1 MSGAAGRTGRWHS
14 LLVRISAMSALIAAC
29 SIAVTAWLASQATTG
44 AIRQEQG
51 EALAVDARIYDELL
65 GFAATHPDWSGVQ
78 STVDRLAAETGRRV
92 ALTTPGRAVLA
103 DSGGPGAPELPV
115 NARVQVDPLTVNAVL
130 KPGGGEVDPRA
141 VGPFALDGGSLAEL
155 ESRLARVRQCAA
167 VVVRRLPGGRPWVAE
182 STAPAWT
189 TAPDGNGRDG
199 GQRCDAL
206 WVNAPLEVEWPALV
220 DLEGRTAACLAR
232 TSPPSAA
239 PSPSTPVSPP
249 VSLRALA
256 KQDAG
261 WYLRDEVTG
270 DPELAA
276 CALAARREQLASHV
290 AQPALLFLT
299 APTGGEPRPIDLSTA
314 GATRIALTGAGI
326 LVVAGLASWG
336 TATAVVRSVRALT
349 AAARRMTGGDRSV
362 RVREPSGEVGELA
375 GAFNALSERLAEVER
390 QRRAMVSDVAHE
402 LRTPLANITGWLEA
416 TQDGLAEPDPALI
429 AMLLEEAFLLQ
440 HMVDDLRDL
449 AQADAGAL
457 RLHREPVDVVELVA
471 QTAAAH
477 RVSARAQ
484 GVRLEA
490 ACAGELVLHGDPVR
504 LRQVLA
510 NLVGNAVRHTPSG
523 GSVVVRGRGGGGVVV
538 LEVVDTG
545 EGLAPEDLA
554 RVFARFWRADPSR
567 NRATGGSGLG
577 LAISR
582 HLVEL
587 HGGSVVAESEPG
599 VGSVFRVVLPA
610 GDA

>member
-1 MSGAAGRTGRWHS
+1 MRTGRRHS

-51 EALAVDARIYDELL
+51 EALSVDARIYDELL
-65 GFAATHPDWSGVQ
+65 GFAATHPGWDGVE

-92 ALTTPGRAVLA
+92 ALTTPSRAVLA

-115 NARVQVDPLTVNAVL
+115 NPKVQVDPLTVNAVL
-130 KPGGGEVDPRA
+130 KPDGGGQIDPRA
-141 VGPFALDGGSLAEL
+141 VGPFALGEKV
-155 ESRLARVRQCAA
+155 LARLEARLEHVRRCSS
-167 VVVRRLPGGRPWVAE
+167 VVVRRLPSGRPWVAE
-182 STAPAWT
+182 SVVSPWT
-189 TAPDGNGRDG
+189 SAAPDGVDG
-199 GQRCDAL
+199 ADPAFPCDAL
-206 WVNAPLEVEWPALV
+206 GVNVPLEEELPALA
-220 DLEGRTAACLAR
+220 DLEARVTGCLAR
-232 TSPPSAA
+232 TSSKQDQA
-239 PSPSTPVSPP
+239 V
-249 VSLRALA
+249 LRLLA
-256 KQDAG
+256 KRDAG
-261 WYLRDEVTG
+261 WYLRDEVVL
-270 DPELAA
+270 EQEWSACVLAS
-276 CALAARREQLASHV
+276 RKEQLAAHV
-290 AQPALLFLT
+290 AAPALLFLT
-299 APTGGEPRPIDLSTA
+299 APTGGEPQPIDLSTA
-314 GATRIALTGAGI
+314 GAARIAVTGAGI

-336 TATAVVRSVRALT
+336 TATAVVRPVRALT
-349 AAARRMTGGDRSV
+349 AAARRMTGGDRAV

-390 QRRAMVSDVAHE
+390 QRKAMVSDVAHE

-416 TQDGLAEPDPALI
+416 AQDGLAEPDPALI

-457 RLHREPVDVVELVA
+457 RLHREPVDAAELVA
-471 QTAAAH
+471 QTVAAH
-477 RVSARAQ
+477 RVAAGAQ
-484 GVRLEA
+484 GVRLEV
-490 ACAGELVLHGDPVR
+490 ACAGGLVLHGDPVR
-504 LRQVLA
+504 LRQVLG

-545 EGLAPEDLA
+545 EGLAEEDLA
-554 RVFARFWRADPSR
+554 RVFDRFWRADPSR

-587 HGGSVVAESEPG
+587 HGGSVTAESEPG
-599 VGSVFRVVLPA
+599 VGSVFRVVLPV
-610 GDA
+610 GDADV